1 MTLEDNTNT
10 DTHIFNEKLRKY
22 EEKFVEFLLDIA
34 ESKRVNPKISKISSY
49 LLLRGKLTQKELK
62 ELTGFSMGSIS
73 TFISVMTGTGVYKKE
88 RIPHTHTYMYSFAG
102 NLEDLTTKG
111 YEIALN
117 SFDSFERYL
126 SIKKKE
132 LKGLIERSKEGAE
145 YLLQRINELLEIF
158 EIYKKL
164 FSLLIKNSTE
174 KIQKD
179 IPQKDLIL
187 TKGEKNINKKIRFDP
202 EVYIFEDDL
211 LNQLVA
217 SQMFSGRDPIFIKIF
232 GYFITRKYLTQR
244 KLQRI
249 TGLSAGKISQEVN
262 TLLENGLIEKADV
275 SDKGKIT
282 YGVESVGIM
291 FLKFSRSIINKM
303 VKWDDKLQ
311 KMKLELEDNRKLIGN
326 LDGYSRIYNFN
337 KFLLD
342 LISKYKKFIDAV
354 DKLLEA

>member
-10 DTHIFNEKLRKY
+10 NTHIFSEKLRKY
-22 EEKFVEFLLDIA
+22 EDTFVEFLLDIA

-49 LLLRGKLTQKELK
+49 LLLHGKLTQKELK

-73 TFISVMTGTGVYKKE
+73 TLISVMAGIGAYKKE
-88 RIPHTHTYMYSFAG
+88 RIPHTHTYVYSFTG

-111 YEIALN
+111 FEIALS
-117 SFDSFERYL
+117 SFDSFERYI
-126 SIKKKE
+126 SNKKIE

-217 SQMFSGRDPIFIKIF
+217 SPMFSGRDPMFVKIL

-262 TLLENGLIEKADV
+262 TLLENGLIEKVDV

-282 YGVESVGIM
+282 YGAESAGIM

-311 KMKLELEDNRKLIGN
+311 KMKVELENNRKLIGN
-326 LDGYSRIYNFN
+326 LDGFSRIYKIN

-342 LISKYKKFIDAV
+342 SISKYKIFIDAV